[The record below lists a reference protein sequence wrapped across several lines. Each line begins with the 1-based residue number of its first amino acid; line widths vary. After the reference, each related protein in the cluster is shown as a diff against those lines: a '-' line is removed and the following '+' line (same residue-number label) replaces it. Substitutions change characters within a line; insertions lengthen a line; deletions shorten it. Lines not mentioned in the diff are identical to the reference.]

1 MLMLNFALHFRKCIN
16 IVIQFYLSTPIPNQ
30 TFDNSFAIIFFF
42 NFNRCQCN
50 CTKYRPPFT
59 RLHSFLLSQV
69 SEFRNFDRW
78 SCCVQHLGLC
88 ARQQKLLQD
97 LEPQPL
103 MGRPRQPAIFFI
115 FVPNIFLCSR
125 IGLFTFIVL
134 LAPFYYVET
143 NTKLEPFQHSRL

>member
-50 CTKYRPPFT
+50 CTKHRPPFT

-78 SCCVQHLGLC
+78 SCCEMFCTTFRVRCQVAETPSRSRTPTINGQALTTSCILYFGAKHMPLFSHRPFHFHCSIGTLLLC
-88 ARQQKLLQD
+88 
-97 LEPQPL
+97 
-103 MGRPRQPAIFFI
+103 
-115 FVPNIFLCSR
+115 
-125 IGLFTFIVL
+125 
-134 LAPFYYVET
+134 
-143 NTKLEPFQHSRL
+143 